1 LNLISNRIRVTVG
14 MCVKNSEATIEKAV
28 QSVLAQDFPHEFMEL
43 IVVDGSSTDHTL
55 EIIKESLARSDIPA
69 KILAENEGLGKARQ
83 IVVDNAQGEYII
95 WVDGDM
101 ILSSEFV
108 ARQVEYMEGDSRV
121 GIAKGRYG
129 VWKND
134 EDRSVVAVLENI
146 EFLLD
151 TSRAGEKQSNMLAT
165 SGCIYRTEVIRRAGG
180 FDPNIKGV
188 GEDMDAENRVR
199 QAGWLLRVTS
209 VPFYEIRRKTWRS
222 LWNEYFWHGKGNR
235 LIFEKDRRILKLHR
249 MIPPV
254 ALTIELLRVPGAYKL
269 TRQKIVLLLPL
280 HYTFKRV
287 AWALGFI
294 RAYSKRESNTTLS
307 QT

>member
-1 LNLISNRIRVTVG
+1 
-14 MCVKNSEATIEKAV
+14 MCVKNSEATVDKAV
-28 QSVLAQDFPHEFMEL
+28 QSVLSQDFPHEFMEL
-43 IVVDGSSTDHTL
+43 IVVDGCSTDRTL
-55 EIIKESLARSDIPA
+55 EVIKESLARSDISA

-83 IVVDNAQGEYII
+83 MVVDNAQGEYIV

-101 ILSSEFV
+101 ILSNEFV
-108 ARQVEYMEGDSRV
+108 ARQVEYMERNSKV
-121 GIAKGRYG
+121 GIAKGRYAI
-129 VWKND
+129 WKND
-134 EDRSVVAVLENI
+134 KDRSMVAVLENI

-151 TSRAGEKQSNMLAT
+151 TSRAGEGKSHVLAT
-165 SGCIYRTEVIRRAGG
+165 SGCIYRTEVIRGAGG

-199 QAGWLLRVTS
+199 RAGWLLRVTS
-209 VPFYEIRRKTWRS
+209 VPFYEKRRKTWGS

-235 LIFEKDRRILKLHR
+235 LIFEKDRHILKLYR

-254 ALTIELLRVPGAYKL
+254 ALTAELLRIPGAYKL

-294 RAYSKRESNTTLS
+294 RTYSK
-307 QT
+307 

>member
-1 LNLISNRIRVTVG
+1 
-14 MCVKNSEATIEKAV
+14 MCVKNSEATIEKTV

-55 EIIKESLARSDIPA
+55 EIIEESLTRSDIPA
-69 KILAENEGLGKARQ
+69 RILAENEGLGKARQ
-83 IVVDNAQGEYII
+83 IVVDNARGEYII

-121 GIAKGRYG
+121 GIAKGRCG

-134 EDRSVVAVLENI
+134 KDRSMVAVLENI
-146 EFLLD
+146 EFMLD
-151 TSRAGEKQSNMLAT
+151 TSSAGEKQSNVLAT
-165 SGCIYRTEVIRRAGG
+165 SGCIYRTEVIRRVGG

-188 GEDMDAENRVR
+188 GEDMDAENKVR
-199 QAGWLLRVTS
+199 QAGWSLRVTS

-222 LWNEYFWHGKGNR
+222 LWNEYFWHGEGNR
-235 LIFEKDRRILKLHR
+235 LIFEKDPRILKLHR

-254 ALTIELLRVPGAYKL
+254 ALTIELLRIPGAYKL
-269 TRQKIVLLLPL
+269 THQKIVLLLPL

-287 AWALGFI
+287 AWMLGFI
-294 RAYSKRESNTTLS
+294 RAYSKRERISTLS